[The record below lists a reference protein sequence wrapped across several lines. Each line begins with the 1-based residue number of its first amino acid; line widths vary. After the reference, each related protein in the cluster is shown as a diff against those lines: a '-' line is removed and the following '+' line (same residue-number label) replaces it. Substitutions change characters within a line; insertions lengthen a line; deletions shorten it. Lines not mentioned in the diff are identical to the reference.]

1 MIIKEAYQ
9 NLVNAISAY
18 YGVEEAKSIARIVF
32 EDAFKVYNFQKID
45 ALSQEQKTT
54 FENICQRLINKEPVQ
69 YILGQADF
77 YGLKYKVNSHTLI
90 PRQETEELVYWI
102 LETIK
107 EQKLGK
113 TSVLDIGT
121 GSGCIPITLKVKNQL
136 LESKGLDISEGAIEL
151 AIENAKLN
159 RVEVAFEKVDILSKE
174 VWSKLGE
181 WDIIV
186 SNPPY
191 IPPSES
197 KLMPDHVLE
206 YEPHLALFVEEHEPL
221 VFYQEIAR
229 FAKQNLRKGGFLF
242 FECNEF
248 NAPKVQA
255 FVQELGFADVILQ
268 KDLMGKERMLRAIKN

>member
-1 MIIKEAYQ
+1 VIIKEAYQ
-9 NLVNAISAY
+9 SLVNAISTY

-32 EDAFKVYNFQKID
+32 EDAFKVFNFQKAD
-45 ALSQEQKTT
+45 ALSEEQKTR
-54 FENICQRLINKEPVQ
+54 FENIRQRLINKEPVQ

-77 YGLKYKVNSHTLI
+77 YGLKFKVNSHTLI

-113 TSVLDIGT
+113 TSILDIGT
-121 GSGCIPITLKVKNQL
+121 GTGCIPITLKVKNQA
-136 LESKGLDISEGAIEL
+136 LEAKGLDISQEAVEL
-151 AIENAKLN
+151 AIENANLN
-159 RVEVAFEKVDILSKE
+159 RVEVAIEKVDILSKE
-174 VWSKLGE
+174 AWPLLGE

-197 KLMPDHVLE
+197 TLMPDHVLE
-206 YEPHLALFVEEHEPL
+206 HEPHLALFVEEDEPL
-221 VFYQEIAR
+221 IFYEEIAR
-229 FAKQNLRKGGFLF
+229 FAKQNLRRGGYLF

-255 FVQELGFADVILQ
+255 FVQALGFTEVTLQ
-268 KDLMGKERMLRAIKN
+268 KDLMGKERMIRARKG

>member
-1 MIIKEAYQ
+1 VIIKEAYQ
-9 NLVNAISAY
+9 SLVNAISTY

-32 EDAFKVYNFQKID
+32 EDAFKVFNFQKAD
-45 ALSQEQKTT
+45 ALSEEQKTR
-54 FENICQRLINKEPVQ
+54 FENIRQRLINKEPVQ

-77 YGLKYKVNSHTLI
+77 YGLKFKVNSHTLI

-113 TSVLDIGT
+113 TSILDIGT
-121 GSGCIPITLKVKNQL
+121 GTGCIPITLKVKNQA
-136 LESKGLDISEGAIEL
+136 LEAKGLDISQEAVEL
-151 AIENAKLN
+151 AIENANLN
-159 RVEVAFEKVDILSKE
+159 RVEVAIEKVDILSKE
-174 VWSKLGE
+174 AWPLLGE

-206 YEPHLALFVEEHEPL
+206 HEPHLALFVEEDEPL
-221 VFYQEIAR
+221 IFYEEIAR
-229 FAKQNLRKGGFLF
+229 FAKQNLRRGGYLF

-255 FVQELGFADVILQ
+255 FVQALGFTEVTLQ
-268 KDLMGKERMLRAIKN
+268 KDLMGKERMIRARKG